1 MVAAGAGTR
10 SRAIGANGGV
20 VGFRRIV
27 RRTATVAVGEAPTEV
42 GEIPIGA
49 GERMAVGQVPTEA
62 GVITAPAGAIPNC
75 GG

>member
-20 VGFRRIV
+20 VGFRIV
-27 RRTATVAVGEAPTEV
+27 RRTATVAVGETPIEV